1 MKKRYEIKQI
11 SQNWFGIYDSIRREF
26 VIETTGYG
34 IESYKKLFGLA

>member
-11 SQNWFGIYDSIRREF
+11 SQNWFGIYDTIRREF